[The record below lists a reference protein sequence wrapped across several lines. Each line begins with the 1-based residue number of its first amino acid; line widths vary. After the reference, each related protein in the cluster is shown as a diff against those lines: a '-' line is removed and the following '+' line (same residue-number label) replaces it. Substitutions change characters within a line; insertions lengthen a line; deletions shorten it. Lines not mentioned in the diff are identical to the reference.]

1 MIYKGRS
8 CRGFYKI
15 CRAPNPDIIK
25 QRGLKSYITFSTAL
39 QAAGIQLTNKS
50 VFTAFGLLRGEVNHS
65 GGGEGERKPEIK
77 WQFLSVTATRG
88 GGTTGSLHPTAGHGS
103 SDAMGAGMQWVQG
116 CSGCT
121 DAMGEGKQQVQQC
134 CGCSRCSSWVAVLQ
148 AQRCSLQMDVHGV
161 QTPPRC
167 PEQQTEHG
175 KNKTTPQ
182 PHQGRR
188 FACEAF
194 RTRPTGTHPFNT
206 GVPSPHPPPPQQHS
220 LCSAPGAAQ
229 SPQAAPAARS
239 SPDLGSDFACSHRSP
254 APQPMGPS
262 PERY

>member
-1 MIYKGRS
+1 MG
-8 CRGFYKI
+8 
-15 CRAPNPDIIK
+15 
-25 QRGLKSYITFSTAL
+25 
-39 QAAGIQLTNKS
+39 AGM
-50 VFTAFGLLRGEVNHS
+50 
-65 GGGEGERKPEIK
+65 
-77 WQFLSVTATRG
+77 
-88 GGTTGSLHPTAGHGS
+88 
-103 SDAMGAGMQWVQG
+103 AMGAVMQWVQG
-116 CSGCT
+116 WQWVQGCNGCR
-121 DAMGEGKQQVQQC
+121 DAVGARMQWAKGS
-134 CGCSRCSSWVAVLQ
+134 SRCSNAVDAAGAAPGLQ

-206 GVPSPHPPPPQQHS
+206 GVLSPHPPPPQQHS